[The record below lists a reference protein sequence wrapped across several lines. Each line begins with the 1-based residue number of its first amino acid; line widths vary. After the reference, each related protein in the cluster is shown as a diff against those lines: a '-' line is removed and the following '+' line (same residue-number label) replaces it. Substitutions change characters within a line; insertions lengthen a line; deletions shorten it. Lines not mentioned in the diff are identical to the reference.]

1 MRGVKVI
8 GKSFGRFSDLVDYLE
23 KMSNKEDYNIIDY
36 KIFKEEKPIITYN
49 IVIRYKERGVL

>member
-1 MRGVKVI
+1 MRGIKVV
-8 GKSFGRFSDLVDYLE
+8 GESFGRFSDLIDYLG

-36 KIFKEEKPIITYN
+36 KIFKSERPTILYN